1 MLQGWIRI
9 KIKNA
14 YVIYEWSLSA
24 TAAVVKT
31 SNSNSISNLTS
42 EVEAEA
48 ETPRISKQ
56 IDRTDALLGGFNT
69 ADASELPLH
78 EPTGEKTRKTYDFTS
93 MYSCDKITMN

>member
-1 MLQGWIRI
+1 M
-9 KIKNA
+9 
-14 YVIYEWSLSA
+14 
-24 TAAVVKT
+24 VKT

-69 ADASELPLH
+69 ADATELPLH

-93 MYSCDKITMN
+93 MYSCDDITITRIQIFRKN

>member
-1 MLQGWIRI
+1 M
-9 KIKNA
+9 
-14 YVIYEWSLSA
+14 
-24 TAAVVKT
+24 VKT

-69 ADASELPLH
+69 ADATELPLH

-93 MYSCDKITMN
+93 MQHVQTILLTAANNQFQNYLQILSRSLLCY

>member
-1 MLQGWIRI
+1 M
-9 KIKNA
+9 
-14 YVIYEWSLSA
+14 
-24 TAAVVKT
+24 VKT

-42 EVEAEA
+42 EVEA

-69 ADASELPLH
+69 ADATELPLH

-93 MYSCDKITMN
+93 MYSCDKITMT

>member
-1 MLQGWIRI
+1 
-9 KIKNA
+9 
-14 YVIYEWSLSA
+14 
-24 TAAVVKT
+24 VVKT

-42 EVEAEA
+42 EVEVEA

-69 ADASELPLH
+69 ADATELPLH

-93 MYSCDKITMN
+93 MYYVLRGVIRISTQPRQKYKIFISGVFFAW